1 MDHPAFVGG
10 RYALDELIGRGGM
23 GEVHAAWD
31 LRLER
36 PVAIKTLR
44 EDVAAQRSVRR
55 RFEAEARSAARLVHP
70 NVVAVYDSGEAD
82 GIPYMVMELLSGRSL
97 RDEIASGPMQVSE
110 VRSLAS
116 QVLGALAAAHSAG
129 IVHRDIKPANILMT
143 EDGRWKVSDF
153 GIAKSV
159 QMQDADETVTGMVL
173 GTPAYLAPERLFG
186 GEASPAGDVYSLG
199 VILYEAL
206 AGRRP
211 FHADSPEGW
220 AAVIAAQAPE
230 PLAAHRPD
238 VPPAIVAV
246 IEKSVSRDPAG
257 RFTSASEMA
266 DALGAR
272 AAGPPGP
279 VMGGA
284 AKGSASWREVAPAG
298 SDETAPLASATQV
311 PATTGKDRRRRG
323 LASLAGGA
331 VIAAIVGVS
340 VAAASGGGSP
350 ATETQLPPTTP
361 ATAPTTV
368 PQTAP
373 PATAPPATAAP
384 ATAPAP
390 PAKGPHGD
398 GGGGPGKGGD
408 GGGHGGHGGGGG

>member
-1 MDHPAFVGG
+1 
-10 RYALDELIGRGGM
+10 M

-44 EDVAAQRSVRR
+44 QDVAAQPSVRR

-70 NVVAVYDSGEAD
+70 NVVAVYDSGED
-82 GIPYMVMELLSGRSL
+82 GGIPFMVMELLPGRSL
-97 RDEIASGPMQVSE
+97 RDEISSGPMPVSD

-143 EDGRWKVSDF
+143 EDRRWKVSDF

-186 GEASPAGDVYSLG
+186 GEATPAGDVYSFG

-220 AAVIAAQAPE
+220 AAVIATQAPE
-230 PLAAHRPD
+230 PLAALRAD
-238 VPPAIVAV
+238 VPPTIVAA
-246 IEKSVSRDPAG
+246 IEKSVSRDPAA

-266 DALGAR
+266 DALSSRRAVLP
-272 AAGPPGP
+272 AAGAG
-279 VMGGA
+279 MGA
-284 AKGSASWREVAPAG
+284 AVAQGPASWREVAPAG
-298 SDETAPLASATQV
+298 PDETALLAGAGAGATDAL
-311 PATTGKDRRRRG
+311 PISTGRKDRRRRG
-323 LASLAGGA
+323 LAALAGGA
-331 VIAAIVGVS
+331 LVAAIVGVS
-340 VAAASGGGSP
+340 VAAGSGGTP
-350 ATETQLPPTTP
+350 ASKTQLPPTTP
-361 ATAPTTV
+361 ATMTPATGPTTV

-373 PATAPPATAAP
+373 PPTAPP

-408 GGGHGGHGGGGG
+408 GGGDGGDGG